1 DHAPHTPRRGYSGA
15 GPSPRGTAMNALPTA
30 SLAILALALTACGD
44 PTEAYT
50 PVDELPSA
58 EEPAAAAGPA
68 APERID
74 AGPLS
79 DGSLSDGR
87 LADDPAPEPLPPTDP
102 EVPPPLD
109 PVPPLDEATRPPPV
123 DPTLEDDSGSEG
135 PPTPAA

>member
-1 DHAPHTPRRGYSGA
+1 
-15 GPSPRGTAMNALPTA
+15 MNALPTA
-30 SLAILALALTACGD
+30 SLAILALALSACGD

-58 EEPAAAAGPA
+58 QEQATT
-68 APERID
+68 ERID

-102 EVPPPLD
+102 EIPPPLD

-123 DPTLEDDSGSEG
+123 DPTLEDDDSGDG
-135 PPTPAA
+135 PPTPAS